1 MRIIVQNFAAQTV
14 TLTQKGMEK
23 KRYYHLYSDGFRSDS
38 LFEDKPAFIAGMN
51 IIALCF
57 LKCAISIPAFCL
69 MDNHVHFIL
78 YGTYEECERFKKKFI
93 HRYSIWFFN
102 RYSEKRLSN
111 IDFDIKEIDDER
123 YLLTSIPYVLRNSI
137 ASGYKFCIDDYPW
150 SSGGLYFRLPDK
162 LKMLTAGWRK
172 ISDLST
178 RELRRSIQTL
188 DDLPGNWIISP
199 EGFIWPG
206 NYIDYKAVEQLYRT
220 PKSFAFFMGQTKE
233 EEINRSLGMH
243 NEVCLPDMELR
254 EKAVTHCLRMFN
266 TTNLRRLDS
275 QKRIA
280 LARQLHKEYKCSSKQ
295 IARII
300 HLDPIYIKE
309 LV

>member
-1 MRIIVQNFAAQTV
+1 MF
-14 TLTQKGMEK
+14 
-23 KRYYHLYSDGFRSDS
+23 SDGFRSDF
-38 LFEDKPAFIAGMN
+38 LFEDRQAFIAGMN
-51 IIALCF
+51 IVALCF
-57 LKCAISIPAFCL
+57 LKCDISVLAFCL

-78 YGTYEECERFKKKFI
+78 YGTYEECERFKSRFI
-93 HRYSIWFFN
+93 HRYSIWFSN
-102 RYSEKRLSN
+102 RYSEKRHSDIN
-111 IDFDIKEIDDER
+111 FDIKVIDDER

-137 ASGYKFCIDDYPW
+137 ASGYKFCIDDYLW
-150 SSGGLYFRLPDK
+150 SSGGLYFRAADR
-162 LKMLTAGWRK
+162 LKMMTAGWKK

-178 RELRRSIQTL
+178 RELRRYIQTL
-188 DDLPGNWIISP
+188 DDLPDEWLISP

-206 NYIDYKAVEQLYRT
+206 NYVDYKAVEQLYRT
-220 PKSFAFFMGQTKE
+220 PKSFTFFMGQTKE
-233 EEINRSLGMH
+233 EEINRSLGIH
-243 NEVCLPDMELR
+243 NEVSLPDMELR

-266 TTNLRRLDS
+266 TTNLRRLDT

-280 LARQLHKEYKCSSKQ
+280 LGKQLRRECKCSSKQ

>member
-1 MRIIVQNFAAQTV
+1 MGK
-14 TLTQKGMEK
+14 KG
-23 KRYYHLYSDGFRSDS
+23 YYHLFSDGFRSDF
-38 LFEDKPAFIAGMN
+38 LFEDRQAFIAGMN
-51 IIALCF
+51 IVALCF
-57 LKCAISIPAFCL
+57 LKCDISVLAFCL

-78 YGTYEECERFKKKFI
+78 YGTYEECERFKSRFI
-93 HRYSIWFFN
+93 HRYSIWFSN
-102 RYSEKRLSN
+102 RYFEKRHSDIN
-111 IDFDIKEIDDER
+111 FDIKVIDDER

-150 SSGGLYFRLPDK
+150 SSGGLYFRAADR
-162 LKMLTAGWRK
+162 LKMMTAGWKK

-178 RELRRSIQTL
+178 RELRRYIQTL
-188 DDLPGNWIISP
+188 DDLPDEWLISP

-206 NYIDYKAVEQLYRT
+206 NYVDYKAVEQLYRT
-220 PKSFAFFMGQTKE
+220 PKSFTFFMGQTKE
-233 EEINRSLGMH
+233 EEINRSLGIH
-243 NEVCLPDMELR
+243 NEVSLPDMELR

-266 TTNLRRLDS
+266 TTNLRRLDT

-280 LARQLHKEYKCSSKQ
+280 LGKQLRRECKCSSKQ